1 MRMEAVKNYLDRMFA
16 NLPNTPS
23 VMRAKDELLQ
33 MMEDK
38 YTELIS
44 EGKTENEAVG
54 SVISEFGNLDELAEA
69 LGVEEEVMLQKAEAV
84 DSTEKRII
92 GVEDSKKYIEAKFSQ
107 ALPLALGIALSILSF
122 ICPVITSEVLPDNLD
137 MVGVLG
143 MFSFMAAGVILIIVG
158 ALKLKGWGH
167 INDKEST
174 LSVDATKYVK
184 DECARYDSTRTVL
197 LLTGIVLCAG
207 SWLPSALLS
216 NFSRMENLVG
226 APLLFIMVAIGVFM
240 IVYSSVCNYAYVN
253 LLSLNDKESMK
264 SAYRPVAG
272 NDGKMVYVN
281 PAAEFIMGVYWP
293 TVTCLYLIVS
303 FTTIYW
309 GISWI
314 IWPLAAILHIILKK
328 TLIKRNDAGTAA

>member
-1 MRMEAVKNYLDRMFA
+1 MEAVKNYLDRMFA

-69 LGVEEEVMLQKAEAV
+69 LGVEEEVMRQKAESA
-84 DSTEKRII
+84 DAKEKTII
-92 GVEDSKKYIEAKFSQ
+92 GVEDSKKYIGAKFSQ
-107 ALPLALGIALSILSF
+107 ALPLALGIALFILSF
-122 ICPVITSEVLPDNLD
+122 ICPIIVSQVLPGSLD
-137 MVGVLG
+137 MIGVLG
-143 MFSFMAAGVILIIVG
+143 MFTFIAAGVVLVVLG

-174 LSVDATKYVK
+174 LSVDATRYVK
-184 DECARYDSTRTVL
+184 DEMARFDTTRTVL

-207 SWLPSALLS
+207 SWLPSAFLS
-216 NFSRMENLVG
+216 NFSAMEDLVG

-253 LLSLNDKESMK
+253 LLALNDKESMK
-264 SAYRPVAG
+264 SAYQPVRGA
-272 NDGKMVYVN
+272 DGKKVYIS
-281 PAAEFIMGVYWP
+281 PAADFIMSVYWP
-293 TVTCLYLIVS
+293 TVTCLYLILS
-303 FTTIYW
+303 FTTFAW
-309 GISWI
+309 GITWV
-314 IWPLAAILHIILKK
+314 IWPVAAIVRVILRK
-328 TLIKRNDAGTAA
+328 TLIKRNGINAEA